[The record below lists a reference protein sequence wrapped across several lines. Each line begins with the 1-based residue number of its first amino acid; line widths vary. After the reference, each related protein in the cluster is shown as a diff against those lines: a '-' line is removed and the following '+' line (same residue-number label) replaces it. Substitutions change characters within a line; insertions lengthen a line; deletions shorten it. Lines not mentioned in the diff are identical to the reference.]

1 MSISCL
7 YVVQFLSTTSQDE
20 NPMHKVV
27 PYFHISRTPVG
38 RITIVIYSR
47 FLPCMDVHY
56 AMQCPKLLA
65 MTIRVK
71 EEK

>member
-1 MSISCL
+1 
-7 YVVQFLSTTSQDE
+7 
-20 NPMHKVV
+20 MHKVFA
-27 PYFHISRTPVG
+27 YFHISRLPVG